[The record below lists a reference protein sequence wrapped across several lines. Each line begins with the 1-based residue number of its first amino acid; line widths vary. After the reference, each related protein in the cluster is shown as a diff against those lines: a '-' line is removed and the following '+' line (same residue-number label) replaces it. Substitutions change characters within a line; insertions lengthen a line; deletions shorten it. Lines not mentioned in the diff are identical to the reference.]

1 MESTTRTDALSTAE
15 RVPPPATLRASEER
29 QAFLLTLSDALSP
42 LVDALEIMETASRLL
57 GDHLRADRTTYT
69 EIDGGFG
76 SRIATVR
83 AQHVRR
89 GAPLP
94 ERLDYDAQANGWVS
108 AQLRR
113 GEPVVITDTAT
124 DARVS
129 EVERAEWVVGHARAI
144 ALHSL
149 LKNGHEVATFGVQQT
164 EPREWTPEEVSLI
177 REVAERT
184 WAAGERARVEVA
196 LHETQRRLEEALAT
210 GRMAYWEWEPATN
223 TTIASATM
231 SELFGLPP
239 GERFESTRQ
248 GIALVHAGDRERY
261 RALVEEATARGEGW
275 HGEFRIVRP
284 RDGAVVWVEERATVT
299 RDPISGAAH
308 TTGMLWDIS
317 DRKRADAAA
326 EVERAARERD
336 ALRVQLTLAEE
347 EERRRLARELHDEA
361 GQHLTALGLG
371 LQALSNVA
379 TPGSEIDR
387 RTIELRALANT
398 LALEMHAIAVRLR
411 PRALDDFGLEA
422 ALATYVEEWTRHS
435 EIEVDLHARVG
446 TSRLPTAI
454 ESAVYRVVQEALTNI
469 ARHSGAKHAGVV
481 VERREGHVVAV
492 VEDDG
497 HGFRDP
503 GEQRVESAGLGLLG
517 IRERVAL
524 LGGTL
529 DVESTP
535 GSGTTLFVR
544 IPLAGA
550 GGAVTAP

>member
-1 MESTTRTDALSTAE
+1 
-15 RVPPPATLRASEER
+15 
-29 QAFLLTLSDALSP
+29 
-42 LVDALEIMETASRLL
+42 
-57 GDHLRADRTTYT
+57 
-69 EIDGGFG
+69 
-76 SRIATVR
+76 
-83 AQHVRR
+83 
-89 GAPLP
+89 
-94 ERLDYDAQANGWVS
+94 
-108 AQLRR
+108 
-113 GEPVVITDTAT
+113 
-124 DARVS
+124 
-129 EVERAEWVVGHARAI
+129 
-144 ALHSL
+144 
-149 LKNGHEVATFGVQQT
+149 
-164 EPREWTPEEVSLI
+164 
-177 REVAERT
+177 
-184 WAAGERARVEVA
+184 
-196 LHETQRRLEEALAT
+196 
-210 GRMAYWEWEPATN
+210 
-223 TTIASATM
+223 
-231 SELFGLPP
+231 
-239 GERFESTRQ
+239 
-248 GIALVHAGDRERY
+248 
-261 RALVEEATARGEGW
+261 
-275 HGEFRIVRP
+275 
-284 RDGAVVWVEERATVT
+284 
-299 RDPISGAAH
+299 
-308 TTGMLWDIS
+308 
-317 DRKRADAAA
+317 
-326 EVERAARERD
+326 
-336 ALRVQLTLAEE
+336 VQLTLAEE

-492 VEDDG
+492 VQDDG